1 MITPPPAH
9 ACTAWAREG
18 KRRTWPQLQRSAM
31 IYSNLSNATDVVLV
45 YDLNDNETIRSIA
58 NVPLVF
64 PSPQLK
70 GHEKNKKIVR
80 LFADLCERLNKAGEA
95 SCDDWSGC
103 DIPELVDR
111 FTKAL
116 QSWGRRAR
124 GPGGARY
131 PGEAQDYLWHVTTL
145 CADLDLQ
152 NRRADG
158 LLVGLDKIMQQCLTE
173 ALTNFAKNP
182 KDDELIPLGED
193 GERPLEPLVHL
204 CLPA

>member
-116 QSWGRRAR
+116 QSWGENCHGCSRWCWERAQSQRIIRRTPESCLATSTPRPRRA
-124 GPGGARY
+124 PTA
-131 PGEAQDYLWHVTTL
+131 
-145 CADLDLQ
+145 
-152 NRRADG
+152 
-158 LLVGLDKIMQQCLTE
+158 
-173 ALTNFAKNP
+173 
-182 KDDELIPLGED
+182 
-193 GERPLEPLVHL
+193 
-204 CLPA
+204 